1 MVISIACS
9 FEALRC
15 QLRGP
20 FLESPGNFSGL
31 QRQSLISNLTI
42 TELFYSH
49 ILNTIQTEVLF
60 IQEVTDELK
69 SSQIT
74 FGNASVK
81 NCQR

>member
-1 MVISIACS
+1 MSA
-9 FEALRC
+9 
-15 QLRGP
+15 QGP
-20 FLESPGNFSGL
+20 VSGKPRKL
-31 QRQSLISNLTI
+31 FGPAKTWLNLTI
-42 TELFYSH
+42 TELLYSQ

-81 NCQR
+81 NCQK